1 MPLFS
6 PRKQYN
12 SLDEELVLPP
22 LRPTTILQPE
32 HFSAPL
38 QGLSYPVA
46 LDFSH
51 ERFKLKSFS
60 LLTQLKPAALA
71 EINLTDNELR
81 SIADLSRFVA
91 LKTLV
96 AGRNALGSGDG
107 VALQLPRLLKLDLH
121 GNRLAEVPPLGGVPL
136 LQVLNLSRNQ
146 IAAKWDELEHCAGL
160 QALDASHNKLAWGD
174 GGGGAAAGGND
185 EFSRAMAVLGSLR
198 RLRVLSLRNNPAADA
213 PGFRSWALANAPR
226 LELLDGQPVAA
237 ERAAAERAAASGSGG
252 SGTGAGGSSAGALA
266 AGALAAAASVAA
278 TAAGAAPTP
287 TPRDACRPSS
297 PGRPRG
303 GRLFGEPLESVLE
316 EEGARIPAVLQ
327 ECSRHVQ
334 LAAQDDDAGGDAAL
348 LVGDGAPSAVLA
360 LRNAFEQ
367 SDAHGIA
374 ALRGLADA
382 AAAAALIRAYL
393 YELPEPLI
401 PADVFLQMLNAAA
414 AHERAVNDG
423 GREIALST
431 LDGLLARIAPTRA
444 LVLEHVLCFLVNAA
458 GDAAGVGA
466 ARAEFELA
474 LARAW
479 APALLRA
486 PARIKGQFAGR
497 VSETSRACL
506 LILLR
511 QRGLV
516 PAAEEVE
523 EDEEPSPPPP
533 PPLPPTSLPTEIIPS
548 PCPAHCKRA
557 S

>member
-237 ERAAAERAAASGSGG
+237 ERAAAERAAAERTADVRAAACFSICGHR
-252 SGTGAGGSSAGALA
+252 ALA
-266 AGALAAAASVAA
+266 SISQ
-278 TAAGAAPTP
+278 TW
-287 TPRDACRPSS
+287 
-297 PGRPRG
+297 
-303 GRLFGEPLESVLE
+303 
-316 EEGARIPAVLQ
+316 I
-327 ECSRHVQ
+327 H
-334 LAAQDDDAGGDAAL
+334 
-348 LVGDGAPSAVLA
+348 
-360 LRNAFEQ
+360 
-367 SDAHGIA
+367 
-374 ALRGLADA
+374 
-382 AAAAALIRAYL
+382 
-393 YELPEPLI
+393 
-401 PADVFLQMLNAAA
+401 
-414 AHERAVNDG
+414 
-423 GREIALST
+423 
-431 LDGLLARIAPTRA
+431 
-444 LVLEHVLCFLVNAA
+444 
-458 GDAAGVGA
+458 
-466 ARAEFELA
+466 
-474 LARAW
+474 
-479 APALLRA
+479 
-486 PARIKGQFAGR
+486 
-497 VSETSRACL
+497 
-506 LILLR
+506 
-511 QRGLV
+511 
-516 PAAEEVE
+516 
-523 EDEEPSPPPP
+523 
-533 PPLPPTSLPTEIIPS
+533 IPS
-548 PCPAHCKRA
+548 PGHGKRRILCTSFA
-557 S
+557 